1 MTQQRYKRNPDANV
15 DTRNRG
21 IRAGDF
27 VHATNHQQNNK
38 MRRRTVR
45 PFVEV
50 GADDFTNV
58 VDVNGQERRVNSDI
72 LIPCRT
78 AIDAGRNSTPI
89 AGRNRRARKHPTGT
103 RRIRH

>member
-1 MTQQRYKRNPDANV
+1 MTQQRYKRNPDADV

-38 MRRRTVR
+38 LRSRTVR
-45 PFVEV
+45 PSVEV
-50 GADDFTNV
+50 DADDSTNV

-72 LIPCRT
+72 FIPCST
-78 AIDAGRNSTPI
+78 AVDAGRNSTPI
-89 AGRNRRARKHPTGT
+89 AGRNRRAEKHPTGT